1 MTAYSS
7 PTHAIPPKPR
17 KRYETI
23 AAMLIGAVILASFAT
38 LRISW
43 SDLPQVP
50 EQVWAYLKLMFADP
64 DWSRLPRALTEMWRS
79 ISMAWIGMLG
89 TVLISIPLGMLAA
102 RGVGPAW
109 LRALLR
115 GLFAVIRAFPEAVV
129 AIILLTV
136 TGLTPFT
143 GALALAI
150 CGIGQQSKW
159 AYETIESLT
168 PGPAEAVRAAGGTTA
183 ETVRWA
189 LWPQAAPSL
198 ISFALYR
205 FEINIRTSAVLGMVG
220 AGGIGAMLSN
230 YTNYREWSVVG
241 MTLIVVIVVTM
252 VVDAISGAIRRR
264 IMKGATVRADD
275 TEPSNGTKRADRRRD
290 VLITAKGTG
299 GR

>member
-1 MTAYSS
+1 M
-7 PTHAIPPKPR
+7 PPKPR
-17 KRYETI
+17 KTFETL
-23 AAMLIGAVILASFAT
+23 AALALALVVLVSLGT
-38 LRISW
+38 LDIKWRE
-43 SDLPQVP
+43 LPQVP
-50 EQVWAYLKLMFADP
+50 GQIWHYLVLMFSDP
-64 DWSRLPRALTEMWRS
+64 DWSRLGRAVLEMWRS
-79 ISMAWIGMLG
+79 ISMAWVGMIG
-89 TVLISIPLGMLAA
+89 TVLLSIPLGMLAA

-115 GLFAVIRAFPEAVV
+115 GVFAVIRAFPEAVI

-150 CGIGQQSKW
+150 AGIGQQAKW
-159 AYETIESLT
+159 TYETIESM
-168 PGPAEAVRAAGGTTA
+168 PGGPAEAVRAAGGTTA

-220 AGGIGAMLSN
+220 AGGIGAMLAN
-230 YTNYREWSVVG
+230 YTNYRQWDVVG
-241 MTLIVVIVVTM
+241 MTLIVVIVATM

-264 IMKGATVRADD
+264 IMEGAAARAVS
-275 TEPSNGTKRADRRRD
+275 EPTHAPERQDRRGDD
-290 VLITAKGTG
+290 VSPAEGEDGRG
-299 GR
+299 GDPVVAVDRG

>member
-1 MTAYSS
+1 MTAYS
-7 PTHAIPPKPR
+7 PPAHAIPPKPR

-23 AAMLIGAVILASFAT
+23 AAMLIGAVILACFAT

-109 LRALLR
+109 LRVLLR

-159 AYETIESLT
+159 AYEIIESLP

-290 VLITAKGTG
+290 VLIAAKGTG
-299 GR
+299 SR

>member
-1 MTAYSS
+1 MDMSL
-7 PTHAIPPKPR
+7 PKKPR
-17 KRYETI
+17 KTHETVVSI
-23 AAMLIGAVILASFAT
+23 IIGLVILASFAS
-38 LRISW
+38 LRITW

-50 EQVWAYLKLMFADP
+50 AQVWHYLKLMFEDP
-64 DWSRLPRALTEMWRS
+64 DWSRLPRALMEMWRS
-79 ISMAWIGMLG
+79 ISMAWIGMIG
-89 TVLISIPLGMLAA
+89 TVILAIPLGMLAA

-143 GALALAI
+143 GALALAL

-159 AYETIESLT
+159 AYETIESLP

-189 LWPQAAPSL
+189 LWPQAAPAL

-220 AGGIGAMLSN
+220 AGGIGDMLSN
-230 YTNYREWSVVG
+230 YTNYRQWDVVG
-241 MTLIVVIVVTM
+241 MTLIVIIVATM
-252 VVDAISGAIRRR
+252 IVDAISGAIRRR
-264 IMKGATVRADD
+264 IMRGDTVRAAAA
-275 TEPSNGTKRADRRRD
+275 EPGNDSEREDRRRD
-290 VLITAKGTG
+290 VLIAAEGTG

>member
-159 AYETIESLT
+159 AYETIESLP

-241 MTLIVVIVVTM
+241 MTLIVVIVATM

-275 TEPSNGTKRADRRRD
+275 TEPSNGTKRSDRRRD

>member
-1 MTAYSS
+1 MR
-7 PTHAIPPKPR
+7 IPAKPR
-17 KRYETI
+17 KTYETI
-23 AAMLIGAVILASFAT
+23 AALVIGLLGLVSIAT
-38 LRISW
+38 LGISW
-43 SDLPQVP
+43 RELPQVP
-50 EQVWAYLKLMFADP
+50 GQVWHYLQLMFADP
-64 DWSRLPRALTEMWRS
+64 DWSRLQRALFEMWRS
-79 ISMAWIGMLG
+79 ISMAWIGMIG
-89 TVLISIPLGMLAA
+89 TVVLSIPLGMLAA

-159 AYETIESLT
+159 AYETIESL
-168 PGPAEAVRAAGGTTA
+168 PAGPAEAVRAAGGTTA

-220 AGGIGAMLSN
+220 AGGIGAMLAN
-230 YTNYREWSVVG
+230 YTNYRQWDVVG
-241 MTLIVVIVVTM
+241 MTLIVVIVATM
-252 VVDAISGAIRRR
+252 IVDAISGAIRRR
-264 IMKGATVRADD
+264 IMEGATVRADEPKPGD
-275 TEPSNGTKRADRRRD
+275 TAERKNRRSD
-290 VLITAKGTG
+290 VIAAAEGTG
-299 GR
+299 SR